1 MVFAVVVVL
10 LTALEWDFLH
20 DVGWSAGLFDS
31 PDTPW
36 PSSTALGDYGFLQVL
51 NFLLLGISVLS
62 VAVVLF
68 RLLDV
73 RWKVGPSLL
82 ALLGLAFG
90 ASAIRTDD
98 KSANGGGPDTWNGVV
113 HAAAFTVVVFASI
126 LSMFVLAA
134 QLRPDDR
141 WRPLS
146 RLSLMAGIV
155 ALIALVTTL
164 AGGGNLFFYVFLGV
178 LLAWVSLVAA
188 YALRVGRSAAP

>member
-36 PSSTALGDYGFLQVL
+36 PSSTALGEYGFLQVL
-51 NFLLLGISVLS
+51 NFLLLGISALS
-62 VAVVLF
+62 VAIVLF
-68 RLLDV
+68 RSLSV

-82 ALLGLAFG
+82 ALLGLAF
-90 ASAIRTDD
+90 AFSAFRADD
-98 KSANGGGPDTWNGVV
+98 KMAHGGGPDTWNGVV

-134 QLRPDDR
+134 QLGPHDR

-146 RLSLMAGIV
+146 RLSLIAGMV
-155 ALIALVTTL
+155 ALISLVATL
-164 AGGGNLFFYVFLGV
+164 AGGGNLFFYVFLAV

-188 YALRVGRSAAP
+188 YALRLDRSPAV